1 MDLNKIKLRA
11 YVDYRVGN
19 VIKIKGKFGF
29 RVTVIFDDMEEKES
43 QHSGFAK
50 KEEAEKER
58 DMIAGCISK
67 GMDLEQIFEEHKKA
81 CWSKERE
88 AEQPYRAYEMNTKI
102 IIKRMMKEAGLNT
115 EPEK

>member
-58 DMIAGCISK
+58 NHVIAQLHDKKYVVYKNIK
-67 GMDLEQIFEEHKKA
+67 VEELLNVLVGKYYKKQGR
-81 CWSKERE
+81 CKCLYL
-88 AEQPYRAYEMNTKI
+88 QY
-102 IIKRMMKEAGLNT
+102 L
-115 EPEK
+115 